1 MDKSLT
7 ITSSAVMAAILNF
20 EVKMNSK
27 LKFDYFIGLVMTI
40 LVGKDTLF
48 VILSFLVAETLHFE
62 NYSLNSAAILFLHIT
77 R

>member
-27 LKFDYFIGLVMTI
+27 LKYSYFVGLVMTI
-40 LVGKDTLF
+40 LVGKDTSF
-48 VILSFLVAETLHFE
+48 AVLSYLVAEILHFE
-62 NYSLNSAAILFLHIT
+62 KYSLNSAAILFLHIT

>member
-27 LKFDYFIGLVMTI
+27 LKYNYFVGLVMTI
-40 LVGKDTLF
+40 LVGKDTSF
-48 VILSFLVAETLHFE
+48 AVLSYLVAEILHVE
-62 NYSLNSAAILFLHIT
+62 K
-77 R
+77 

>member
-20 EVKMNSK
+20 EVKMNYK
-27 LKFDYFIGLVMTI
+27 IKYNYFIGLVMTI
-40 LVGKDTLF
+40 LVGKDTSFAVLSYL
-48 VILSFLVAETLHFE
+48 VSEILHVEK
-62 NYSLNSAAILFLHIT
+62 YSLNSAAILFLHIT